1 MPEIKNKPILFT
13 DDSIVDTEKTTT
25 RKKFE
30 KPIKR
35 DIAFRHD
42 APWEASD
49 TVYHN
54 IVKLPGGGY
63 RMYYKSHYNG
73 LKTDG
78 SFATIRRICYIE
90 SKDGLHW
97 ERPVADVITIPES
110 PENNIISFEGYYFD
124 NLFVFYDENPDC
136 PKEEKFKAIYG
147 EWNNGLYGYT
157 SEDGIHFDF
166 SPEKTL
172 DLGRSKDTGC
182 YYDTLNI
189 AFYDKNI
196 GKYVAFVRGFH
207 VGDETYPPDPDIP
220 EAVRDIRRTE
230 SDDFRTWSKPEL
242 VKYNDDYDYQLY
254 ASAVLPYYRNNE
266 IYISTPTRYI
276 ARGDWSDGF
285 EQLCGAEARK
295 ERGRGQSLNDTIFM
309 SSQDTGKSW
318 VRSSEAIF
326 TSGPERENGWVY
338 GDCYP
343 CVGMIETPALTPDS
357 DPEISMFMK
366 EHDKDGV
373 STLYRYTMRIDGFA
387 AYTGDFAGKVLVTK
401 PFKFEGSELI
411 INFATSAQ
419 GGVKFTLTDS
429 EGNSAETCE
438 YFGDKIDRRV
448 KFDRPLSDFEGKE
461 VTLSITLKDASIYS
475 FRFA

>member
-1 MPEIKNKPILFT
+1 MFEIKDKPVLFT
-13 DDSIVDTEKTTT
+13 DDRIVDTEKTDAVK
-25 RKKFE
+25 RFE
-30 KPIKR
+30 KPVKR
-35 DIAFRHD
+35 EVAFRHD

-78 SFATIRRICYIE
+78 SFAMIRRICFIE
-90 SKDGLHW
+90 SDDGITW
-97 ERPVADVITIPES
+97 RRPVADVIEIPES
-110 PENNIISFEGYYFD
+110 KTNNIISFEGYYFD
-124 NLFVFYDENPDC
+124 NLFVFYDDNPACPEN
-136 PKEEKFKAIYG
+136 ERFKALYG

-166 SPEKTL
+166 NNYI
-172 DLGRSKDTGC
+172 DLGRSPETGC
-182 YYDTLNI
+182 YYDTLNV
-189 AFYDKNI
+189 AFYDGNI

-207 VGDETYPPDPDIP
+207 VGDDTYPPDPDIP

-230 SDDFRTWSKPEL
+230 SEDFRTWTKPEL
-242 VKYNDDYDYQLY
+242 VKYDDEYDYQLY
-254 ASAVLPYYRNNE
+254 ASAVQRYYRNGDY
-266 IYISTPTRYI
+266 YISTPTRYI

-285 EQLCGAEARK
+285 EQLCGAEARR

-309 SSQDTGKSW
+309 SSADTGKSW
-318 VRSSEAIF
+318 TRHSEAIF

-343 CVGMIETPALTPDS
+343 CVGVIETPALTPDS
-357 DPEISMFMK
+357 DPEISMYMK

-373 STLYRYTMRIDGFA
+373 TVLYRYTLRIDGFDS
-387 AYTGDFAGKVLVTK
+387 YFGDYAGKKLVTR
-401 PFKFEGSELI
+401 PFKFEGENLV

-419 GGVKFTLTDS
+419 GGAGFVIRDG
-429 EGNSAETCE
+429 EGNVAKSCE

-448 KFDRPLSDFEGKE
+448 SFDRPLSDFAGKE
-461 VTLSITLKDASIYS
+461 VVLEATLRDASLYS
-475 FRFA
+475 FSFCR